1 MTVFRGVLTTW
12 PGRLLAVALVA
23 AIGGGALLASRANS
37 QPTKQELRT
46 QAVTK
51 GSVTQSVAVSGSV
64 AASGQT
70 KLAFKS
76 NGKVA
81 AIYVSVGQQVAA
93 GQALAQI
100 DPTDLQSALTK
111 AQQDLRSAQV
121 SYDRAVNT
129 AADAQRNLDQT
140 IQSTQTDI
148 ATAQNTLA
156 KLKANYANAK
166 GNALS
171 FGGIVYSDLG
181 SYQNGLDAV
190 KTDVDIEQNDLSQAL
205 RDPAVGL
212 NAQNDVRSAQS
223 SINNAY
229 APLST
234 AQSLVS
240 SVLKPAIDDFQRSVD
255 GIGASIAAFDSALA
269 AGTDTTRA
277 SSDFQQAMQSY
288 NLATSRL
295 TNAIDSVNSSLASI
309 SSSIT
314 AAQAS
319 LNTTN
324 TRTQTALDRART
336 DLATLLTAVTNE
348 QQLASSI
355 KTKITQAGTALST
368 VNDAIGGAIV
378 NAMTNIDSAVQ
389 RATTSVQSAQSNL
402 TAQPFNLASA
412 RTAVDNAATN
422 VQTAQTNLDAATLTA
437 PAAGVVS
444 SIASAVGEN
453 AASPFLVVSQTSAMV
468 LHGTVGEADVAKL
481 KLSLVANVTV
491 DAVGAGTRMTGKVTS
506 LDPVATIQQGV
517 PVYGVDVT
525 IDLPNA
531 SVRPGMTGTA
541 NVIIASRQGVL
552 TVPNLAIRS
561 ASGRRYVQVLKDGEA
576 VDTDVT
582 FGIANDTVTEVTSG
596 LAEGDLVVLPQS
608 RATTTARPGGGPGGQ
623 PVFIGR

>member
-1 MTVFRGVLTTW
+1 MTLFRGILTTW

-23 AIGGGALLASRANS
+23 AVGGGVFLASRANS
-37 QPTKQELRT
+37 QPPKQELRT

-76 NGKVA
+76 AGKVTA
-81 AIYVSVGQQVAA
+81 VYVSVGQQVTA

-100 DPTDLQSALTK
+100 DATDLQAALTK
-111 AQQDLRSAQV
+111 AQQDLRSAQL
-121 SYDRAVNT
+121 SYDRAVSS
-129 AADAQRNLDQT
+129 AADAQRNVDQT
-140 IQSTQTDI
+140 IQSTQADI

-156 KLKANYANAK
+156 KLKANYSIAK
-166 GNALS
+166 ANALS
-171 FGGIVYSDLG
+171 FGGVVYTDLG
-181 SYQNGLDAV
+181 SYQNGLDTI
-190 KTDVDIEQNDLSQAL
+190 KLDVDIEQSDLNQAL

-223 SINNAY
+223 SISNAY
-229 APLST
+229 APLSS

-255 GIGASIAAFDSALA
+255 GIGASIGSFDAALA
-269 AGTDTTRA
+269 AGSDLSNA
-277 SSDFQQAMQSY
+277 SANFQQAMQSY

-295 TNAIDSVNSSLASI
+295 TNAIDSVNSSFTSI
-309 SSSIT
+309 SSSIS
-314 AAQAS
+314 AANAS

-324 TRTQTALDRART
+324 TRTQTALDRSRT

-348 QQLASSI
+348 QQLASTI

-368 VNDAIGGAIV
+368 VNDAIGGSIA
-378 NAMTNIDSAVQ
+378 NAMSNIDAAVQ

-402 TAQPFNLASA
+402 TSQPFNIASA

-422 VQTAQTNLDAATLTA
+422 VQTAQSNLDATTLTA
-437 PAAGVVS
+437 SAAGVVS

-453 AASPFLVVSQTSAMV
+453 AASPFLVVAQTNAIV
-468 LHGTVGEADVAKL
+468 LHGTVGESDIAKL
-481 KLSLVANVTV
+481 KLGLVANVTV
-491 DAVGAGTRMTGKVTS
+491 DAVGAGTRMTGRVTS

-517 PVYGVDVT
+517 PVYGTDVT
-525 IDLPNA
+525 IDLPSPA
-531 SVRPGMTGTA
+531 VKPGMTGTA
-541 NVIIASRQGVL
+541 NVVIASRQGVL
-552 TVPNLAIRS
+552 TIPNLAIRS

-582 FGIANDTVTEVTSG
+582 FGIANDTITEVTSG

-608 RATTTARPGGGPGGQ
+608 RVTTTARPGGGPGGQ
-623 PVFIGR
+623 PVIIGR